1 MIKMHVKKDFMMYQE
16 DPKNRFKSLMKQS
29 NDMTVVV
36 DCPNCSAVELA
47 LYIKLGKF
55 RLNEITVEMV

>member
-1 MIKMHVKKDFMMYQE
+1 MMYQE
-16 DPKNRFKSLMKQS
+16 DPKNRFKSSMKQS

-47 LYIKLGKF
+47 LYIKFGKF
-55 RLNEITVEMV
+55 RLKEITVEMV